1 MDGQK
6 HLDRT
11 HLLKRGVRRTLCE
24 FEFAIERAETTG
36 TYGKPAEHWQRFR
49 DAIRTGSARQ
59 VEKLTRRGKSVAWE
73 IDTDSALYRIPNPDG
88 ADVVNTIQKMAQKR
102 ALVAATLIATSA
114 SEFFTP
120 DVEDADSLGRDID
133 TGAHSRGTREAQEY
147 VRDRKLEELRPKPAV
162 PEESDAAVKPWRNFG
177 EMRRVFEQI
186 REQVGETLYRE
197 ELERAGVQAPWSVP
211 VGQQG
216 VGMLRAAGAHRR
228 AAGGGVMAVLA
239 VVPSPAVTAAP
250 LYVIEDHLAALIET
264 AELVSPEPEQEFRA
278 EFQTALTAAVD
289 KRDRVGQLLAHLEQQ
304 IDFAKFEIDRLRQRK
319 ATCERALARL
329 EDYVIGTIEN
339 LGTDSNG
346 KYRRLEGKTT
356 TFSLRAC
363 PPSVEVADE
372 SAIPSEYK
380 VLLLKLPAVVWEEL
394 LDGLE
399 IEQRAA
405 VLGQTG
411 EGPRGQR
418 G

>member
-1 MDGQK
+1 
-6 HLDRT
+6 
-11 HLLKRGVRRTLCE
+11 
-24 FEFAIERAETTG
+24 
-36 TYGKPAEHWQRFR
+36 
-49 DAIRTGSARQ
+49 
-59 VEKLTRRGKSVAWE
+59 
-73 IDTDSALYRIPNPDG
+73 
-88 ADVVNTIQKMAQKR
+88 MA
-102 ALVAATLIATSA
+102 A
-114 SEFFTP
+114 
-120 DVEDADSLGRDID
+120 
-133 TGAHSRGTREAQEY
+133 
-147 VRDRKLEELRPKPAV
+147 
-162 PEESDAAVKPWRNFG
+162 
-177 EMRRVFEQI
+177 
-186 REQVGETLYRE
+186 
-197 ELERAGVQAPWSVP
+197 
-211 VGQQG
+211 
-216 VGMLRAAGAHRR
+216 
-228 AAGGGVMAVLA
+228 LA

-264 AELVSPEPEQEFRA
+264 AELVSPEQEQEFRA

-289 KRDRVGQLLAHLEQQ
+289 KRDRVGQFLAHLEQQ

-405 VLGQTG
+405 VLGQVK
-411 EGPRGQR
+411 GPEVSVDKRSIKAAVDGGADVPGAGLAIGR
-418 G
+418 HSLRRS